1 MINNYSWFNP
11 TNTTNTSTRPS
22 NDVSGQ
28 VIDGQQS
35 SLPSDKNTTSETS
48 SQKNLHL
55 SSRAEKLSA
64 LSNEF
69 FKGNGFTAADV
80 NSLVERTYEFGFIS
94 KAEYLKL
101 SEGTATDETNVK
113 PETTSTTTLID
124 YISKFKERLDDLDDK
139 EFEQASPEEQE
150 SLLAMKKA
158 LTSAQGILTDV
169 EQAKLLPNFKADLQE
184 TIVIFKDIISS
195 EAFNTMELD
204 DKVNLTNVT
213 KTLEIIDQLSPQR
226 LNNKKVNEYIDISL
240 K

>member
-11 TNTTNTSTRPS
+11 TNTTNTTTRPS
-22 NDVSGQ
+22 SDVSSQ
-28 VIDGQQS
+28 VIDGQKS
-35 SLPSDKNTTSETS
+35 PLPVDKHSASEAS
-48 SQKNLHL
+48 PQKNLHL

-69 FKGNGFTAADV
+69 FKGNAFTAADV
-80 NSLVERTYEFGFIS
+80 SSLIERTYEFGFIS
-94 KAEYLKL
+94 KEEYLNLSENKL
-101 SEGTATDETNVK
+101 SDEISDQ
-113 PETTSTTTLID
+113 PEKTSTTTLLD
-124 YISKFKERLDDLDDK
+124 YINKFKERLDDLDDE

-150 SLLAMKKA
+150 SLVVMKKA
-158 LTSAQGILTDV
+158 LSSAQSILNDV

-184 TIVIFKDIISS
+184 TMVIFKDIISS